1 MWIYATNFRDRRLE
15 HSTTTSDILRQVA
28 FQVTATAS
36 PATKILPDE
45 RQQQAIGHVHGPML
59 VIAGAGTG
67 KTTVLTQR
75 VANLIREGRARP
87 DEILALTYTDN
98 SAAEMMA
105 RVRGELKGTAVDGL
119 QTCTFHAW
127 CYGLLQRRGADF
139 GVLDDKDLWV
149 YLRRRIRDL
158 RLKHFVR
165 AANVGQFL
173 DSLLDFMRRCQ
184 DELVGPEQ
192 YARYVE
198 RLERGEVPLPRV
210 TRSKKQTKLEEVEIL
225 ERCQEIA
232 RVFATVENM
241 LRGKNLGTF
250 GHMITN
256 AYRLLKDDPT
266 LLEEERRRTRFLLVD
281 EFQDAN
287 FAQVEILSLLAGP
300 AANVFAVGDPDQAI
314 YRFRG
319 ASSEAF
325 TLFVRN
331 FPAARVVVLGKNRR
345 SLSPILRCAFGM
357 VNDNPPVFGQTLAQK
372 GISISYRRAPLESQ
386 RDEEAKQKG
395 ENPAAP
401 PVEIVTWGDKEL
413 EASDLARRI
422 QKKHEEDL
430 CEWRDF
436 AVLYRLHNHRD
447 ELVREL
453 TERDIPVSIEGLD
466 VLDTPE
472 VRDVVACLTAAVSP
486 NDAASLF
493 RVAALPQFGINPLEL
508 RAGMR
513 AVRRQELD
521 LRTVLGRLPNG
532 AAVLESVQN
541 VHREMK
547 KDGACADHAVN
558 VAIRSFGLQRSALVD
573 AFLKFAEEW
582 QKKAIAETGSPSE
595 FLDYLDYFRQAK
607 GRVALPRS
615 SGDAVRFLTAHA
627 AKGLEFRHVAIIRGS
642 SNNWFPTP
650 YAEPLI
656 AFPAELRRP
665 DASANDDK
673 TLHEEEERRLFY
685 VAMTR
690 AKDTLAIYAHQGKG
704 KKDPKPAKFLREFMA
719 NPAYKKFWS
728 THPAEF
734 VQDIA
739 AGEAPRIAVQQSN
752 VAAWLLMPP
761 SASFVTGLSASAI
774 EIYEE
779 CPLRFKLER
788 EWNLPRDV
796 PASLHYGAAMHR
808 ILHTFYDAQRYG
820 REIGDNDLLEQFRFD
835 LASAGIAD
843 RYQYELYLRQGME
856 QLRQFFEFARTA
868 PPPEV
873 IETECRFELQVGSAK
888 LAGRV
893 DRIDRTGPDTVAIVD
908 YKTGKPRS
916 QEDADES
923 LQLSLYALAARETWG
938 KHADRL
944 IFHNLENNT
953 PVYTTRT
960 DAELEAAK
968 IRVQKASDEIA
979 EGKFAAKPGYHCAFC
994 PYRNLCPATEKIVTA
1009 PPKKSASRVN

>member
-1 MWIYATNFRDRRLE
+1 VAATVL
-15 HSTTTSDILRQVA
+15 
-28 FQVTATAS
+28 
-36 PATKILPDE
+36 PATKIVPDE
-45 RQQQAIGHVHGPML
+45 RQRQAIGHVHGPML

-75 VANLIREGRARP
+75 VANLIREGHARP

-98 SAAEMMA
+98 SAAEMLA
-105 RVRGELKGTAVDGL
+105 RVRGELKGSAIGGL

-149 YLRRRIRDL
+149 YLRRRIREL

-192 YARYVE
+192 YARYVA

-210 TRSKKQTKLEEVEIL
+210 ACSKKQTELEDGEIL

-232 RVFATVENM
+232 RVFDTVEKM
-241 LRGKNLGTF
+241 LLGKNLGTF
-250 GHMITN
+250 GHMITK
-256 AYRLLKDDPT
+256 AYQLLKDDPA

-345 SLSPILRCAFGM
+345 SLSPILRCAFGI
-357 VNDNPPVFGQTLAQK
+357 VNDNPPVFSQTLSQK
-372 GISISYRRAPLESQ
+372 GISIPYQRAPLESL
-386 RDEEAKQKG
+386 RDEEAKRKG
-395 ENPAAP
+395 ETTAAL
-401 PVEIVTWGDKEL
+401 PVEIVTWMHKEV
-413 EASDLARRI
+413 EAADLARRI
-422 QKKHEEDL
+422 QKKRKEQRCRWSE
-430 CEWRDF
+430 F
-436 AVLYRLHNHRD
+436 AVLYRQHNHRD
-447 ELVREL
+447 ELVHEFAEL
-453 TERDIPVSIEGLD
+453 GIPFSIEGLD

-493 RVAALPQFGINPLEL
+493 RVAALPQFGINPIEL
-508 RAGMR
+508 RAAMR

-532 AAVLESVQN
+532 SAVLESVED
-541 VHREMK
+541 VHREVGR
-547 KDGACADHAVN
+547 DGVRADDAVN
-558 VAIRSFGLQRSALVD
+558 VVIRHFDLQRSALVV
-573 AFLKFAEEW
+573 AFLKFVEEW
-582 QKKAIAETGSPSE
+582 HKKAIAETGSPSE
-595 FLDYLDYFRQAK
+595 FLEYLDYFGQAR
-607 GRVALPRS
+607 GTIPLPRS
-615 SGDAVRFLTAHA
+615 LDDAVQLLTAHA
-627 AKGLEFRHVAIIRGS
+627 AKGLEYRHVAIIRGS
-642 SNNWFPTP
+642 SAWFPT
-650 YAEPLI
+650 ACKESLI
-656 AFPAELRRP
+656 AFPAELRRSG
-665 DASANDDK
+665 ASSNDDK

-690 AKDTLAIYAHQGKG
+690 AKDTLAIYAHQGRS
-704 KKDPKPAKFLREFMA
+704 KKDPKPTQFLREFMVH
-719 NPAYKKFWS
+719 PAHKKFWS
-728 THPAEF
+728 THSAAA
-734 VQDIA
+734 VQDTLFA
-739 AGEAPRIAVQQSN
+739 EEEQRIAVQQSN

-820 REIGDNDLLEQFRFD
+820 REIGGDDLLELFRSD

-843 RYQYELYLRQGME
+843 RYQYELYLRQGIE
-856 QLRQFFEFARTA
+856 QLRQFFECARSA

-873 IETECRFELQVGSAK
+873 IETERRFELQVGSAK

-908 YKTGKPRS
+908 YKTGKPKS
-916 QEDADES
+916 QEDADKS

-938 KHADRL
+938 KRADRL
-944 IFHNLENNT
+944 VFHNIENNT
-953 PVYTTRT
+953 PVSTTRT

-968 IRVQKASDEIA
+968 ARVQEVA
-979 EGKFAAKPGYHCAFC
+979 EGIARGEFPPNPKYHCVFC
-994 PYRNLCPATEKIVTA
+994 PYRNLCPATEKAVAA
-1009 PPKKSASRVN
+1009 PQKKSASRIN

>member
-1 MWIYATNFRDRRLE
+1 
-15 HSTTTSDILRQVA
+15 VA
-28 FQVTATAS
+28 HQANSIALL
-36 PATKILPDE
+36 ATKIIPDE
-45 RQQQAIGHVHGPML
+45 RQQQAIGHVQGPML

-75 VANLIREGRARP
+75 VANLIREGHARS
-87 DEILALTYTDN
+87 DEIVALTYTDN
-98 SAAEMMA
+98 SAAEMLA
-105 RVRGELKGTAVDGL
+105 RVRAELKGTAIDGL

-127 CYGLLQRRGADF
+127 CNGLLRRRGAEF

-184 DELVGPEQ
+184 DELVSPEQ

-210 TRSKKQTKLEEVEIL
+210 TRSKKQAEMEDGEIL

-232 RVFATVENM
+232 RVFGTVENM
-241 LRGKNLGTF
+241 LREKNLGTF
-250 GHMITN
+250 GHMISK

-266 LLEEERRRTRFLLVD
+266 LLEEERRRARFLLVD

-314 YRFRG
+314 YQFRG

-325 TLFVRN
+325 TLFASK
-331 FPAARVVVLGKNRR
+331 FPAARIVVLGKNRR
-345 SLSPILRCAFGM
+345 SLSPILRCAFGI
-357 VNDNPPVFGQTLAQK
+357 VNENPAVFSPKLSQK
-372 GISISYRRAPLESQ
+372 GISISYQRTPLESL

-395 ENPAAP
+395 DATAAP
-401 PVEIVTWGDKEL
+401 PVEIVTWRDKEV
-413 EASDLARRI
+413 EAADLARRI
-422 QKKHEEDL
+422 QKKRKEER
-430 CEWRDF
+430 CRWSEF
-436 AVLYRLHNHRD
+436 AVLYRQHNHRD
-447 ELVREL
+447 ELVREFA
-453 TERDIPVSIEGLD
+453 ERGIPFAIEGLD

-493 RVAALPQFGINPLEL
+493 RVAALPQFGMDPVEL
-508 RAGMR
+508 RAAMR

-521 LRTVLGRLPNG
+521 LRNVLGRLPKG
-532 AAVLESVQN
+532 AVVLESVER
-541 VHREMK
+541 VHGEVA
-547 KDGACADHAVN
+547 KDRVRANDAVN
-558 VAIRSFGLQRSALVD
+558 VAIRHFDLRRSALID
-573 AFLKFAEEW
+573 AFATFVEEW
-582 QKKAIAETGSPSE
+582 HKKAIAETGSPSE
-595 FLDYLDYFRQAK
+595 FLEYLDYFVQAK
-607 GRVALPRS
+607 GTIPLPRS
-615 SGDAVRFLTAHA
+615 ADDAVQLLTAHA
-627 AKGLEFRHVAIIRGS
+627 AKGLEYRHVAVVRGS
-642 SNNWFPTP
+642 SISFPTS
-650 YAEPLI
+650 YHEPLI
-656 AFPAELRRP
+656 AFPAELRR
-665 DASANDDK
+665 SALSSSDGQTNDDK

-690 AKDTLAIYAHQGKG
+690 AKDTLAIYANQGRG
-704 KKDPKPAKFLREFMA
+704 KKDPKPTQFLREFMIH
-719 NPAYKKFWS
+719 PAYKKFWS
-728 THPAEF
+728 TRSAAA
-734 VQDIA
+734 VQDTLFA
-739 AGEAPRIAVQQSN
+739 EEEQRIAVQQSN
-752 VAAWLLMPP
+752 VAAWLLMEP

-796 PASLHYGAAMHR
+796 PASLHYGAAMHGVLR
-808 ILHTFYDAQRYG
+808 TFYDAKRYG
-820 REIGDNDLLEQFRFD
+820 RETGDEELLEQFRSA

-843 RYQYELYLRQGME
+843 RYQYELYLRQGIE
-856 QLRQFFEFARTA
+856 QLRQFFEGARSA

-873 IETECRFELQVGSAK
+873 METERRFELQVGSAK

-908 YKTGKPRS
+908 YKTGKPKS
-916 QEDADES
+916 QEDADDS

-938 KHADRL
+938 KRADRL
-944 IFHNLENNT
+944 VFHNLENNT
-953 PVYTTRT
+953 PIYSTRT

-968 IRVQKASDEIA
+968 LRVEEVAKRIA
-979 EGKFAAKPGYHCAFC
+979 RGEFPPNPKYHCVHC
-994 PYRNLCPATEKIVTA
+994 PYRNLCPATEKVVSA
-1009 PPKKSASRVN
+1009 PPKKAASRIN

>member
-1 MWIYATNFRDRRLE
+1 M
-15 HSTTTSDILRQVA
+15 
-28 FQVTATAS
+28 
-36 PATKILPDE
+36 KIVPDE

-75 VANLIREGRARP
+75 VANLIREGHARP

-98 SAAEMMA
+98 SAAEMLA
-105 RVRGELKGTAVDGL
+105 RVRGELKGSAIDGL

-198 RLERGEVPLPRV
+198 RLERGEVPLPWV
-210 TRSKKQTKLEEVEIL
+210 TRSKKQTELEEAEIL

-241 LRGKNLGTF
+241 LLEKNLGTF

-256 AYRLLKDDPT
+256 AFRLLKDEPT
-266 LLEEERRRTRFLLVD
+266 LLEEERGRTRFLLVD

-345 SLSPILRCAFGM
+345 SLSPILRCAFGI
-357 VNDNPPVFGQTLAQK
+357 VNDNPPVSSQTLSQK
-372 GISISYRRAPLESQ
+372 GIPISYQRAPLESL

-395 ENPAAP
+395 ETTAAP
-401 PVEIVTWGDKEL
+401 LVEIVTWRDKEV
-413 EASDLARRI
+413 EAADLAGRI
-422 QKKHEEDL
+422 QKKRKEQRCRWSE
-430 CEWRDF
+430 F
-436 AVLYRLHNHRD
+436 AVLYRQHNHRD
-447 ELVREL
+447 ELVHEFA
-453 TERDIPVSIEGLD
+453 ERGIPFSIEGLD

-493 RVAALPQFGINPLEL
+493 RVAALPQFGINPMEL
-508 RAGMR
+508 RAAMR
-513 AVRRQELD
+513 AVRRQDLD
-521 LRTVLGRLPNG
+521 LRTVLGRLAG
-532 AAVLESVQN
+532 GSAVLESVEK
-541 VHREMK
+541 VHCEVG
-547 KDGACADHAVN
+547 KDGVRADDAVN
-558 VAIRSFGLQRSALVD
+558 VVIRHFGLQRSALVV
-573 AFLKFAEEW
+573 AFLKFVEEW
-582 QKKAIAETGSPSE
+582 HKKALAETGSPSE
-595 FLDYLDYFRQAK
+595 FLEYLDYFGQAR
-607 GRVALPRS
+607 GTIPLPRS
-615 SGDAVRFLTAHA
+615 LDDAVQLLTAHA
-627 AKGLEFRHVAIIRGS
+627 AKGLEYRHVAIIRGS
-642 SNNWFPTP
+642 SNNRFPTP
-650 YAEPLI
+650 YEEPLI
-656 AFPAELRRP
+656 AFPAELRRS
-665 DASANDDK
+665 DASSNDDK

-690 AKDTLAIYAHQGKG
+690 AKDTLAIYAHQGRSKR
-704 KKDPKPAKFLREFMA
+704 DPKPTQFLREFMVHA
-719 NPAYKKFWS
+719 AYKRFWS
-728 THPAEF
+728 THPAAA
-734 VQDIA
+734 VQDTLFA
-739 AGEAPRIAVQQSN
+739 EEEQRIAVQQSN

-820 REIGDNDLLEQFRFD
+820 REIGDDDLLELFRSD

-843 RYQYELYLRQGME
+843 RYQYELYLRQGIE
-856 QLRQFFEFARTA
+856 QLRQFFEVARSA

-873 IETECRFELQVGSAK
+873 IETERRFELQVGSAK

-944 IFHNLENNT
+944 IFYNLETNM
-953 PVYTTRT
+953 PVSTTRT

-968 IRVQKASDEIA
+968 LRVQEASDEIA
-979 EGKFAAKPGYHCAFC
+979 EGKFPPKLGYHCAFC
-994 PYRNLCPATEKIVTA
+994 PYRNLCPATEKIVAA
-1009 PPKKSASRVN
+1009 PQKKSAPRVN

>member
-1 MWIYATNFRDRRLE
+1 VT
-15 HSTTTSDILRQVA
+15 STALL
-28 FQVTATAS
+28 
-36 PATKILPDE
+36 ATKIVPDE

-75 VANLIREGRARP
+75 VANLIREGHARP
-87 DEILALTYTDN
+87 NEIVALTYTEN
-98 SAAEMMA
+98 SAAEMLA
-105 RVRGELKGTAVDGL
+105 RVREELKGTAIDGL

-127 CYGLLQRRGADF
+127 CNGVLQRRGADF
-139 GVLDDKDLWV
+139 GVLDEKDLWV

-184 DELVGPEQ
+184 DELIGPAE

-198 RLERGEVPLPRV
+198 RLERGEAALPRV
-210 TRSKKQTKLEEVEIL
+210 TRSKKQTELEDSEIL

-241 LRGKNLGTF
+241 LREKNLGTF
-250 GHMITN
+250 GHMITK
-256 AYRLLKDDPT
+256 AYRLLKDDPA

-325 TLFVRN
+325 TLFVSK
-331 FPAARVVVLGKNRR
+331 FPAARIVVLGKNRR
-345 SLSPILRCAFGM
+345 SLSPILRCAFGI
-357 VNDNPPVFGQTLAQK
+357 VNDNPPVFSQTLSQK
-372 GISISYRRAPLESQ
+372 GISISYQRTPLESL

-395 ENPAAP
+395 ETTAGP
-401 PVEIVTWGDKEL
+401 PVEIVTWRDKEV
-413 EASDLARRI
+413 EAADLARRI
-422 QKKHEEDL
+422 QKKRREER
-430 CEWRDF
+430 CRWKDF
-436 AVLYRLHNHRD
+436 AVLYRQHNHRD
-447 ELVREL
+447 ELVHEFA
-453 TERDIPVSIEGLD
+453 ERGIPFAIEGLD

-472 VRDVVACLTAAVSP
+472 VRDVVACVTAAVSP

-493 RVAALPQFGINPLEL
+493 RVAALPQFGIDPIEL
-508 RAGMR
+508 RAAMR

-532 AAVLESVQN
+532 AAVLESVEKAHCE
-541 VHREMK
+541 VG
-547 KDGACADHAVN
+547 KDGVRADEAVN
-558 VAIRSFGLQRSALVD
+558 VVIRHFGLQRPDLVV
-573 AFLKFAEEW
+573 AFLKFVEAW

-595 FLDYLDYFRQAK
+595 FLEYLDYFGQAR
-607 GRVALPRS
+607 GGITLPRS
-615 SGDAVRFLTAHA
+615 EDDAVQLLTAHA
-627 AKGLEFRHVAIIRGS
+627 AKGLEYRHVAVVRGS
-642 SNNWFPTP
+642 STSFPTS
-650 YAEPLI
+650 YHEPLI
-656 AFPAELRRP
+656 AFPAELRRSDRP
-665 DASANDDK
+665 FSDGHAKDDK

-690 AKDTLAIYAHQGKG
+690 AKDTLAIYANQGRG
-704 KKDPKPAKFLREFMA
+704 KKDPKPTQFLREFMVH
-719 NPAYKKFWS
+719 PAYKKFWS
-728 THPAEF
+728 TRSAAA
-734 VQDIA
+734 VQDA
-739 AGEAPRIAVQQSN
+739 LFAEEEQRIAVQQSN

-761 SASFVTGLSASAI
+761 SASFVTGLSASTI

-820 REIGDNDLLEQFRFD
+820 REIGDDDLLELFRSD
-835 LASAGIAD
+835 LAAAGIAD

-856 QLRQFFEFARTA
+856 QLRQFLEGARSA
-868 PPPEV
+868 APPEV
-873 IETECRFELQVGSAK
+873 IETERRFELQVGAAK

-893 DRIDRTGPDTVAIVD
+893 DRIDRTGADTVAIVD

-923 LQLSLYALAARETWG
+923 LQLSLYALAAREIWG
-938 KHADRL
+938 KRADRL
-944 IFHNLENNT
+944 ILYNLENNT
-953 PVYTTRT
+953 PVCSTRT

-968 IRVQKASDEIA
+968 LRVEEVAERIARGEFPSKA
-979 EGKFAAKPGYHCAFC
+979 GYHCAFC
-994 PYRNLCPATEKIVTA
+994 PYRNLCPATERAVAA
-1009 PPKKSASRVN
+1009 PQKRSASRIN